1 MASLDWLVIVLLAA
15 SVLLGLWRGL
25 VYEVLSVLN
34 WLAAFVL
41 AQWLAPRAAAM
52 MPLSRAGEAIQYAA
66 GFVVVFIAALF
77 AGGLLAWIIS
87 KLVAAVGLRPV
98 DRMLGSVFG
107 LVRGVVAVLALAV
120 VIHLTGLGHGLW
132 WTESRTAGV
141 ATAAL
146 RGLKPVVPEPY
157 VADQSTTSIIARI
170 RDPAS
175 GDPISQR
182 DADGLP
188 ALIEQAVGDVQA

>member
-1 MASLDWLVIVLLAA
+1 MAALDWVVAALIAA

-34 WLAAFVL
+34 WLAAFLL

-52 MPLSRAGEAIQYAA
+52 LPLSRAGESLQYAA

-77 AGGLLAWIIS
+77 AGGMFAWLTS

-98 DRMLGSVFG
+98 DRMLGGMFG
-107 LVRGVVAVLALAV
+107 VVRGIVAVLALAV
-120 VIHLTGLGHGLW
+120 VVHLAGLGRGVW
-132 WTESRTAGV
+132 WTESMTAGV

-146 RGLKPVVPEPY
+146 RGLKPVVPERFGAY
-157 VADQSTTSIIARI
+157 
-170 RDPAS
+170 
-175 GDPISQR
+175 
-182 DADGLP
+182 LP
-188 ALIEQAVGDVQA
+188 A